1 MKNSINIY
9 LITWREK
16 FSTERDGNGNLYQ
29 TSFFEQPFRG
39 KYPSR
44 AIQKWSRLWNLK
56 ESDCLEFKIERINE
70 KESI

>member
-16 FSTERDGNGNLYQ
+16 FSMERDGNGNLYQ
-29 TSFFEQPFRG
+29 TFEQPFRG